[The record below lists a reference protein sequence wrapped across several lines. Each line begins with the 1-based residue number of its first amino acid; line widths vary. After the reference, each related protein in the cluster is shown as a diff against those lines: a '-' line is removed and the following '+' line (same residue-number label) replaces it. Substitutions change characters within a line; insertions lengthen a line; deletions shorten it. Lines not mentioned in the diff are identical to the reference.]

1 MSSREISPF
10 LQGNYAPWRVEGDAP
25 DLEVTGELPRDLN
38 GTFYRNGPNPA
49 FAPAGRYHWFDGDG
63 MIHAITLREGRASY
77 RNRWVQSAG
86 LRDER
91 AAGRALATSLLDLTP
106 TEAPRFKNAANTNI
120 VFHAG
125 KLLALV
131 ESSLP
136 TQLVPCTLETLGEW
150 DFGGALGGPMTAH
163 PKMDPKTGEMLFFGY
178 SPFPPYLVYHVCDA
192 SGALVRSEPIDL
204 PWPSMI
210 HDFAITDDAVVFML
224 FPLVFSFENI
234 KERGGA
240 FSWEPERGTRITL
253 VDRRTG
259 ERGASWRAEAGFC
272 FHHVNAYELGDE
284 VIVDVCRFPDA
295 SIVDDLYLSNLRREG
310 ASAAGAVARSYLHRY
325 RLRPGSAD
333 AVEQRLGDEPLE
345 LPRINYKAA
354 SERPYGYAW
363 GVGICDGS
371 PWLDQIVKVDVD
383 SGEAR
388 VWRELHC
395 FPGEPVFVARPG
407 AAAEDDGV
415 LLSIVLDGLRE
426 RSMLLVLDAAN
437 LAELARAEVS
447 HPIPY
452 GFHGQFVR
460 D

>member
-1 MSSREISPF
+1 MSSRELSPF

-49 FAPAGRYHWFDGDG
+49 FTPAGRYHWFDGDG

-91 AAGRALATSLLDLTP
+91 AAGRALATSLLDLKP

-150 DFGGALGGPMTAH
+150 DFAGALGGPMTAH

-234 KERGGA
+234 KQRGGA
-240 FSWEPERGTRITL
+240 FSWEPERGTRIG
-253 VDRRTG
+253 VMPRTG
-259 ERGASWRAEAGFC
+259 GNADVRWFEAEPSYV
-272 FHHVNAYELGDE
+272 FHPMNAYREGDTLT
-284 VIVDVCRFPDA
+284 VDVAQYARIDFMSPRNADDRIDRDGNL
-295 SIVDDLYLSNLRREG
+295 SRMHRWTIDLRGGTLRDRQFDDLG
-310 ASAAGAVARSYLHRY
+310 A
-325 RLRPGSAD
+325 
-333 AVEQRLGDEPLE
+333 EF
-345 LPRINYKAA
+345 PRID
-354 SERPYGYAW
+354 ERLLGRKHRFGYAA
-363 GVGICDGS
+363 
-371 PWLDQIVKVDVD
+371 VKVDGGGAMPEYDAVRAWD
-383 SGEAR
+383 LERGTTQTR
-388 VWRELHC
+388 RFGPGNGV
-395 FPGEPVFVARPG
+395 GEPLFVPRHG
-407 AAAEDDGV
+407 ASAEDDGYVVV
-415 LLSIVLDGLRE
+415 LVYDAARNASDFH
-426 RSMLLVLDAAN
+426 VLDARDIAG
-437 LAELARAEVS
+437 E
-447 HPIPY
+447 PIATVRLPHRVPY
-452 GFHGQFVR
+452 GFHGNWIPA
-460 D
+460 